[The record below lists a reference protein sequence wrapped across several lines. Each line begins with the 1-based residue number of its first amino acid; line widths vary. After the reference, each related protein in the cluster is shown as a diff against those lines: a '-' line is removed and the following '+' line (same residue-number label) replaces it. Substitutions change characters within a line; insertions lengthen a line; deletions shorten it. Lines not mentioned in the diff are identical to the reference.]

1 MRGKECPR
9 HVGIA
14 ISLKKITKG
23 EGQSRLEPRERLRS
37 AHVFLEEKMVI
48 HRNTQ
53 LPYVDYIKTFLLQKL
68 SSMSD

>member
-23 EGQSRLEPRERLRS
+23 EEVEVGLAMWSLRC
-37 AHVFLEEKMVI
+37 L
-48 HRNTQ
+48 
-53 LPYVDYIKTFLLQKL
+53 
-68 SSMSD
+68 